1 LEFTTM
7 NLDVESGIARVT
19 LTRPEQLNTMN
30 RAFWTEMVSV
40 FKEIDALSEVR
51 CVVIDALGRH
61 FTAGLDLNDFGG
73 DLTGGDVEPARRAE
87 QMRRMVLTMQE
98 TFSVI
103 DRCRMPVLAAIQG
116 GCIGGGVDLASAC
129 DMRYVTADAF
139 FTIQEINIAITAD
152 VGTLQRI
159 PYLLPQG
166 VVREMAYTGRR
177 MPAQE
182 AFQRGL
188 ANQVYD
194 TQHDMQEAVM
204 EIAREI
210 ASKSPVAMTG
220 TKEMLN
226 YARDHSIADGLNY
239 VATWNAAMLSAADLA
254 EAFRARMEKREPAFD
269 DLLPARKIE

>member
-1 LEFTTM
+1 
-7 NLDVESGIARVT
+7 
-19 LTRPEQLNTMN
+19 
-30 RAFWTEMVSV
+30 MVSV

-51 CVVIDALGRH
+51 CVVIEAMGRH

-73 DLTGGDVEPARRAE
+73 NLAGGDVEPARRAE
-87 QMRRMVLTMQE
+87 QLRRMVLTMQE

-103 DRCRMPVLAAIQG
+103 DRCRVPVLAAIQG

-159 PYLLPQG
+159 PHLLPQG
-166 VVREMAYTGRR
+166 VVRELAYTGRR

-188 ANQVYD
+188 ANQVFD
-194 TQHDMQEAVM
+194 TQADMLEGVM

-226 YARDHSIADGLNY
+226 YARDHSVADGLNY

-254 EAFRARMEKREPAFD
+254 EAFQARAEKRAPAFD
-269 DLLPARKIE
+269 DLLPARKVE